1 VLVRN
6 LFAGDTERR
15 ISEEIDAVGSDVE
28 LEMVRQTVGP
38 LYNKPPNVH
47 QQRRVEALR
56 VNIGQGGKGV
66 FVFVIV

>member
-1 VLVRN
+1 M
-6 LFAGDTERR
+6 A
-15 ISEEIDAVGSDVE
+15 
-28 LEMVRQTVGP
+28 RQTVGP
-38 LYNKPPNVH
+38 LYNKPPDVH